1 MNRHK
6 TVSPYE
12 YKNDFLAIVIRPVP
26 GGSSGAFLCCF
37 SINISRFTTLSRGSF
52 GICSNPAFKGLQLLR
67 ADVSAF
73 AREKGVMPKSADEK
87 ACADIS
93 PRGHGWY
100 HENLLIENASGPFL
114 RELLQFSVMS
124 LVRKVLLVCKPDL
137 KLPDEFPDPGAL
149 QKYIES
155 L

>member
-1 MNRHK
+1 MGAPSRSSH
-6 TVSPYE
+6 E
-12 YKNDFLAIVIRPVP
+12 YRNDFLSVMIRPAA
-26 GGSSGAFLCCF
+26 GERAGAFLCCF
-37 SINISRFTTLSRGSF
+37 SINISRFTPLSRGSF

-73 AREKGVMPKSADEK
+73 AREKSVTPKSAGEK

-100 HENLLIENASGPFL
+100 HENLLIENASETFL
-114 RELLQFSVMS
+114 QELLRFSVTS
-124 LVRKVLLVCKPDL
+124 LVRKVLMVCRPDL
-137 KLPDEFPDPGAL
+137 ELPDELPDAQAL

>member
-1 MNRHK
+1 MKKHA
-6 TVSPYE
+6 TISPHE
-12 YKNDFLAIVIRPVP
+12 YKNDFLSIIIRPAADGPP
-26 GGSSGAFLCCF
+26 GTFLCCF
-37 SINISRFTTLSRGSF
+37 SINISRFTSLSRGSF

-73 AREKGVMPKSADEK
+73 ARERGVPSRSADEK
-87 ACADIS
+87 ACVDIF

-100 HENLLIENASGPFL
+100 HETLLIENASGPFL

-137 KLPDEFPDPGAL
+137 KLPNEFPDPEAL

>member
-1 MNRHK
+1 MNEHEA
-6 TVSPYE
+6 VSPHE
-12 YKNDFLAIVIRPVP
+12 YRNDFLSIMIRPAS
-26 GGSSGAFLCCF
+26 GGPAGAFLCCF
-37 SINISRFTTLSRGSF
+37 SINISRFTALSRGSY

-73 AREKGVMPKSADEK
+73 AREKGVTPRSAGEK

-93 PRGHGWY
+93 PHGHGWY

-114 RELLQFSVMS
+114 RELLRVSVMS

>member
-1 MNRHK
+1 MNRYK
-6 TVSPYE
+6 AVSPYE
-12 YKNDFLAIVIRPVP
+12 YKNDFLSIIIRPVP
-26 GGSSGAFLCCF
+26 GGSPGAFLCCF

-73 AREKGVMPKSADEK
+73 AREKGVTPRSAGEK
-87 ACADIS
+87 DCEDIS

-100 HENLLIENASGPFL
+100 HENLLIEKATENVL
-114 RELLQFSVMS
+114 QELLRFSVMS

-149 QKYIES
+149 QKYLES